1 MAATDSNPYGRTWY
15 ADTMERAP
23 ERAPLGHD
31 VDIDVCVIGGGLA
44 GLTTAREIARRG
56 WSVMVLEAER
66 IGWSASGRNGGFVLP
81 GFAQSINAIVD
92 RVGLKRARELWGLSV
107 DGMEYVRTTIRETA
121 MPGVEP
127 ADGWLSVRRTDD
139 EDALIR
145 EVALLRVDFGA
156 DVEPWPTAQVR
167 EALRTSVYFQAMQ
180 FPGAF
185 HIHPLN
191 YALGLA
197 AAAEAAGARICEHT
211 PALAIDGAGLR
222 KRVDTPKARIRADHI
237 VLAGGAH
244 LGPVFPI
251 AAETVIPLST
261 YAITTAPLGERLFD
275 TVRYP
280 GAISDTRRI
289 CDYYRIV
296 GGDRLLWGGRASTRL
311 SPEQGF
317 VGRLRRDVGSVFPQ
331 LGDVEIEYAWS
342 GVIGYAVHRMPQ
354 LGEVTPGVWLA
365 GAFGGHGV
373 NTTAM
378 AGMLVARAIT
388 ENDDRWR
395 VFSPYE
401 LVWAGGSIGRVIT
414 RALHSSTRI
423 RETVAERVAQGREAA
438 QLSGTAGRAGHAG
451 GLVRAADWITK
462 RRDAMTEALKHF
474 RDAPLPPLSS
484 QESEVTAAR
493 PARWDETERRAT
505 QSGAAAGESVRR
517 ALAQAIA
524 WSMHARAMAVER
536 LAAWWRPA
544 AQSAVSPIE
553 AASNDK
559 PGGSSS
565 MVETLD
571 AGRAVDA
578 KHAGE
583 LAYQRVSQSVGAM
596 VRAAAALSD
605 RRHGEDRRD
614 THEPPAKTGA

>member
-15 ADTMERAP
+15 VDTMERAP

-31 VDIDVCVIGGGLA
+31 VDVDVCVIGGGLA

-81 GFAQSINAIVD
+81 GFAQSINTIVD

-121 MPGVEP
+121 MPGVQP
-127 ADGWLSVRRTDD
+127 TDGWLSVRRTDD

-167 EALRTSVYFQAMQ
+167 DALRSSVYFQAMH

-222 KRVDTPKARIRADHI
+222 KRVETPKARIRADHI

-261 YAITTAPLGERLFD
+261 YAITTAPLGERLLD
-275 TVRYP
+275 TVRYA
-280 GAISDTRRI
+280 GAISDTRRV

-311 SPEQGF
+311 SAEEGF
-317 VGRLRRDVGSVFPQ
+317 VARLRRDMGSVFPQ
-331 LGDVEIEYAWS
+331 LGPVEIEYAWS
-342 GVIGYAVHRMPQ
+342 GIIGYAVHRMPQ
-354 LGEVTPGVWLA
+354 LGEVAPGVWLA

-378 AGMLVARAIT
+378 AGMLIAHAIT

-401 LVWAGGSIGRVIT
+401 LVWTGGSIGRVVT
-414 RALHSSTRI
+414 RAVHWSTRI
-423 RETVAERVAQGREAA
+423 RDTLTERLAQRREAA
-438 QLSGTAGRAGHAG
+438 QLSGKAGHAG
-451 GLVRAADWITK
+451 PAGSGLVRAAYWLTK
-462 RRDAMTEALKHF
+462 RRDAMTQALTHF
-474 RDAPLPPLSS
+474 GDAALSPLSS
-484 QESEVTAAR
+484 QASEVTAAR
-493 PARWDETERRAT
+493 PARCDETQGRAT
-505 QSGAAAGESVRR
+505 ADSLRR
-517 ALAQAIA
+517 ALAQAID
-524 WSMHARAMAVER
+524 WSTHVRAMAIQR
-536 LAAWWRPA
+536 LAAWWHPA
-544 AQSAVSPIE
+544 TESAVSPID
-553 AASNDK
+553 ADSIGQ

-565 MVETLD
+565 MVVDE
-571 AGRAVDA
+571 GRVVEPNRTP
-578 KHAGE
+578 GE
-583 LAYQRVSQSVGAM
+583 LADRRVSQSITAM

-605 RRHGEDRRD
+605 RRHHQDRRD
-614 THEPPAKTGA
+614 AHEPPAKTDA